1 MERSLSLAYSCCW
14 QGVRSDVA
22 RWEAEQ
28 LALVRLGVAN
38 VRWACAAPRLATH
51 RKQMPIAANVRCYML
66 NRPTQINELLKCTL
80 VLFSFCE
87 GSAINKPI

>member
-1 MERSLSLAYSCCW
+1 
-14 QGVRSDVA
+14 V

-51 RKQMPIAANVRCYML
+51 REQMPIAANESGVGIGQ
-66 NRPTQINELLKCTL
+66 NKIDEL
-80 VLFSFCE
+80 
-87 GSAINKPI
+87 